1 MSKISL
7 RYVCSNLVNFQSGSK
22 VYIVEPSLVLRNTNK
37 DLNFTFTV
45 GWGWGCS
52 IPGLRS
58 TELDETW
65 LNGLSQLSDEER
77 ILTAI

>member
-45 GWGWGCS
+45 GWGWEGAAAS
-52 IPGLRS
+52 YLEEQRPVIWKSSG
-58 TELDETW
+58 
-65 LNGLSQLSDEER
+65 QLSGGAAASY
-77 ILTAI
+77 LV

>member
-1 MSKISL
+1 MASI
-7 RYVCSNLVNFQSGSK
+7 RADGNYCH
-22 VYIVEPSLVLRNTNK
+22 SLVLILILISIKTRSDNVFGPKPPTSP
-37 DLNFTFTV
+37 TPQP
-45 GWGWGCS
+45 CS

>member
-1 MSKISL
+1 MDDMAL
-7 RYVCSNLVNFQSGSK
+7 DVGQQQNCWWLV
-22 VYIVEPSLVLRNTNK
+22 VV
-37 DLNFTFTV
+37 
-45 GWGWGCS
+45 CS